1 MNKINYYIYVRN
13 RLKNGIKDNNN
24 YDIIKFTENS
34 KGKGRYAHMKWT
46 EITIKTSTEAVEAI
60 TNILYEQNVGGVSI
74 EDPKDF
80 KFQKKNDYDWDFV
93 EEEIFNSGYD
103 GVIIKTYITEE
114 RDVTADINTIKEKI
128 DNLKAFGIDVG
139 EAIVE
144 LSQVDEEDW
153 ANEWKN
159 YYKPTKVGEKIVV
172 KPTWEEYYKQ
182 DGDLIIELDPGMAFG
197 TGTHETT
204 TMCIR
209 ELEKFVKEDTK
220 VFDIG
225 CGSGILAIAAA
236 KLGAKDVLAVDLDEV
251 AVKVSKENIELNK
264 VEDKVVAMY
273 GNLMEVVHEKADI
286 VVANIIADIIKIL
299 AKDIKNFMKDDAV
312 FISSG
317 IIHAKVDEVKEALV
331 ANGLEVLYVES
342 LGEWNAI
349 VSKIK

>member
-1 MNKINYYIYVRN
+1 
-13 RLKNGIKDNNN
+13 
-24 YDIIKFTENS
+24 
-34 KGKGRYAHMKWT
+34 MKWT
-46 EITIKTSTEAVEAI
+46 EITIKTTTEAVEAV

-80 KFQKKNDYDWDFV
+80 KFQKKNEYDWDFV

-114 RDVTADINTIKEKI
+114 RDVTEDVNLIKEKI
-128 DNLKAFGIDVG
+128 QGLKEFGIDIG

-159 YYKPTKVGEKIVV
+159 YYKPTKVGKNVVV
-172 KPTWEEYYKQ
+172 KPTWEEYEEQ
-182 DGDLIIELDPGMAFG
+182 TGDLIIELDPGMAFG

-204 TMCIR
+204 TMCIQQ
-209 ELEKFVKEDTK
+209 LENYVKKDSK

-236 KLGAKDVLAVDLDEV
+236 KLGAKEVVAVDLDEV

-264 VEDKVVAMY
+264 VEDKVTALH
-273 GNLMEVVHEKADI
+273 GNLTEVINDKADI

-299 AKDIKNFMKDDAV
+299 AKDVSNFMKEDAV

-317 IIHAKVDEVKEALV
+317 IIHAKVDEVKESLIK
-331 ANGLEVLYVES
+331 NGFEIVEVQT

-349 VSKIK
+349 VSKLK

>member
-1 MNKINYYIYVRN
+1 
-13 RLKNGIKDNNN
+13 
-24 YDIIKFTENS
+24 
-34 KGKGRYAHMKWT
+34 MKWA
-46 EITIKTSTEAVEAI
+46 EITIKTTTEAVEAI

-80 KFQKKNDYDWDFV
+80 KFQKKNEYDWDFV

-114 RDVTADINTIKEKI
+114 RDVTEDVNLIKEKI
-128 DNLKAFGIDVG
+128 QGLKEFGIDIG

-159 YYKPTKVGEKIVV
+159 YYKPTKVGKNVVV
-172 KPTWEEYYKQ
+172 KPTWEEYEEQ
-182 DGDLIIELDPGMAFG
+182 SGDLIIELDPGMAFG
-197 TGTHETT
+197 IGTHETT
-204 TMCIR
+204 TMCIQQ
-209 ELEKFVKEDTK
+209 LENYVKKDSK

-236 KLGAKDVLAVDLDEV
+236 KLGAKEVVAVDLDEV

-264 VEDKVVAMY
+264 VEDKVTALH
-273 GNLMEVVHEKADI
+273 GNLTEVINDKADI

-299 AKDIKNFMKDDAV
+299 AKDVSNFMKEDAV

-317 IIHAKVDEVKEALV
+317 IIHAKVDEVKESLIK
-331 ANGLEVLYVES
+331 NGFEIVEVQT

-349 VSKIK
+349 VSKLK

>member
-1 MNKINYYIYVRN
+1 
-13 RLKNGIKDNNN
+13 
-24 YDIIKFTENS
+24 
-34 KGKGRYAHMKWT
+34 MKWA
-46 EITIKTSTEAVEAI
+46 EITIKTTTEAVEAI

-80 KFQKKNDYDWDFV
+80 KFQKKNEYDWDFV

-114 RDVTADINTIKEKI
+114 RDVTEDVNLIKEKI
-128 DNLKAFGIDVG
+128 QGLKEFGIDIG

-159 YYKPTKVGEKIVV
+159 YYKPTKVGKNVVV
-172 KPTWEEYYKQ
+172 KPTWEEYEEQ
-182 DGDLIIELDPGMAFG
+182 TGDLIIELDPGMAFG

-204 TMCIR
+204 TMCIQQ
-209 ELEKFVKEDTK
+209 LENYVKKDSK

-236 KLGAKDVLAVDLDEV
+236 KLGAKEVVAVDLDEV

-264 VEDKVVAMY
+264 VEDKVTALH
-273 GNLMEVVHEKADI
+273 GNLTEVINDKADI

-299 AKDIKNFMKDDAV
+299 AKDVSNFMKEDAV

-317 IIHAKVDEVKEALV
+317 IIHAKVDEVKESLIK
-331 ANGLEVLYVES
+331 NGFEIVEVQT

-349 VSKIK
+349 VSKLK

>member
-1 MNKINYYIYVRN
+1 
-13 RLKNGIKDNNN
+13 
-24 YDIIKFTENS
+24 
-34 KGKGRYAHMKWT
+34 MKWA
-46 EITIKTSTEAVEAI
+46 EITIKTTTEAVEAI

-114 RDVTADINTIKEKI
+114 RDVTEDINIIKEKI
-128 DNLKAFGIDVG
+128 QGLREFGIDIG
-139 EAIVE
+139 EAVVE

-159 YYKPTKVGEKIVV
+159 YYKPTKLGQKIVV
-172 KPTWEEYYKQ
+172 KPTWEEYEKQ

-209 ELEKFVKEDTK
+209 ELEKYVKQDSK

-236 KLGAKDVLAVDLDEV
+236 KLGAKEVLAVDLDEV
-251 AVKVSKENIELNK
+251 AVKVSKENVQLNK
-264 VEDKVVAMY
+264 VEDKVVAKH
-273 GNLMEVVHEKADI
+273 GNLMDVVSDKADI

-299 AKDIKNFMKDDAV
+299 AKDVHNFMKDDAV

-317 IIHAKVDEVKEALV
+317 IIHAKVDEVKESLIE
-331 ANGLEVLYVES
+331 NGFEIVEVQS

-349 VSKIK
+349 VSKFK

>member
-1 MNKINYYIYVRN
+1 
-13 RLKNGIKDNNN
+13 
-24 YDIIKFTENS
+24 
-34 KGKGRYAHMKWT
+34 MKWA
-46 EITIKTSTEAVEAI
+46 EITIKTTTEAVEAI

-80 KFQKKNDYDWDFV
+80 KFQKKHEYDWDFV
-93 EEEIFNSGYD
+93 EEEIFNSGYE

-114 RDVTADINTIKEKI
+114 RDVSDDIKIIKEKI
-128 DNLKAFGIDVG
+128 DGLKEFGIDVG
-139 EAIVE
+139 EAVVE

-159 YYKPTKVGEKIVV
+159 YYKPTKIGEKIVV
-172 KPTWEEYYKQ
+172 KPTWEEYEAT
-182 DGDLIIELDPGMAFG
+182 DSDLIIELDPGMAFG

-204 TMCIR
+204 SMCIR
-209 ELEKFVKEDTK
+209 ELEKYVREDSK

-236 KLGAKDVLAVDLDEV
+236 KLGSKNVLAVDLDEV

-264 VEDKVVAMY
+264 VEGSVNALH
-273 GNLMEVVHEKADI
+273 GNLMEVVTDKADI

-299 AKDIKNFMKDDAV
+299 AKDIKQFMKDDAV

-317 IIHAKVDEVKEALV
+317 IIHAKVDEVKEALTQ
-331 ANGLEVLYVES
+331 NGLEIAHVES

-349 VSKIK
+349 VSKIAK